1 MAMFLAR
8 IKRALNIG
16 TKSIT
21 ANGTYTASSD
31 GYDGYSSVEV
41 NVSGGT
47 LTDLTPSNASPATI
61 TSGTDYHATAGGYA
75 VQTIESKVI
84 QNTPIPIDVGRI
96 YQISTES
103 VYVDGY
109 IINSYSSKTPNDS
122 NPPSVSNNE
131 IVRMG
136 SSGYLYKTQ
145 QSGVDISNIIDVA
158 TTTLAQ
164 STRKNAI
171 YTVGISVINV
181 KNAST
186 GYSIKFYDSPT
197 ASTWFDSVSYST
209 NKNIDVSNYNV
220 VYFDTASASSVVAT
234 VTVKS

>member
-8 IKRALNIG
+8 IKKALNLG

-31 GYDGYSSVEV
+31 GYEGYSQVSVAV
-41 NVSGGT
+41 PDPPSI
-47 LTDLTPSNASPATI
+47 TPSNVSPIAI
-61 TSGTDYHATAGGYA
+61 TANSSVKFSRDGYA
-75 VQTIESKVI
+75 I
-84 QNTPIPIDVGRI
+84 Q
-96 YQISTES
+96 
-103 VYVDGY
+103 
-109 IINSYSSKTPNDS
+109 SYSSKTPDDS
-122 NPPSVSNNE
+122 NPPSVSS
-131 IVRMG
+131 G
-136 SSGYLYKTQ
+136 SIIKVSSYSGYLYKTQ

-158 TTTLAQ
+158 TTTIAQ

-186 GYSIKFYDSPT
+186 GYAIRFYDSPT
-197 ASTWFDSVSYST
+197 ASTWFDSVSNNS

-220 VYFDTASASSVVAT
+220 VYFDTASASAVLAT